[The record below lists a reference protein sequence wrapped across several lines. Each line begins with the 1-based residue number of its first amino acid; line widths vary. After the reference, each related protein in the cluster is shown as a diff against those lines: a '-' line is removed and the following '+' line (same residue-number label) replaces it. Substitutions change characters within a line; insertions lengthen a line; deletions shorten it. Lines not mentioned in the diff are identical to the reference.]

1 MPPMSNDARSS
12 QAETQ
17 LAAIKSLNTALERAG
32 IDGWL
37 FGGWAVDFWV
47 GRITRHHSDVDIAAF
62 RRDEE
67 AIRAALTGAGWRH
80 TPDPDDDLGTQFAW
94 RGVRAEFTFVFEE
107 DGAVL
112 IALPEGTVVWSSEPF
127 GDHRRELGGVVS
139 RVLPLEVLKAGKQVP
154 RADPANGAKDRA
166 DFDAL
171 SRVH

>member
-1 MPPMSNDARSS
+1 MSSDAPSPE
-12 QAETQ
+12 AVMQ
-17 LAAIKSLNTALERAG
+17 LAAIESLNIALERAG

-47 GRITRHHSDVDIAAF
+47 GRVTRDHSDVDIAAF

-67 AIRAALTGAGWRH
+67 AIRKALTGAGWQH
-80 TPDPDDDLGTQFAW
+80 TPEPDDDLGTQYAW

-112 IALPEGTVVWSSEPF
+112 IALPEGTVVWSPEPF
-127 GDHRRELGGVVS
+127 GNARRELGGVVS

-154 RADPANGAKDRA
+154 RPGSSDGAKDRA
-166 DFDAL
+166 DFEAL
-171 SRVH
+171 SRVD